1 MDPRMARSW
10 PPGWPDHGSNMAFH
24 GFSPPDVLV
33 LSRRVVIH
41 VGPEFGQAHPPRRPD
56 LAGDARLGGHVPL
69 LSRLDPSLAGLQEE
83 FVAVARRRDAYRRR
97 RPPRPR
103 DPGEEDFT
111 GEARRGLPALP
122 APGVHLQERD
132 GDHGGGA
139 FLPRPARALRRRAR
153 SAERGGEARSWG
165 SDASKSWRRRRG
177 GGRPALLPPSRS
189 ESDFR
194 QIRVGL
200 PNRARVGFSI
210 VRRPFPRS
218 GPGAGGQADPRC
230 GSGWGSP
237 FEVAKKP
244 LRGHFRGQCRDSCGG
259 SAGAVAGAAPGL
271 LRGQRRGCCGGCCG
285 GQDSG
290 WRWLS
295 RPRSRPSRPATSPG
309 KNRRFW
315 FGGAPLASGNRVL
328 PEART

>member
-10 PPGWPDHGSNMAFH
+10 TPGWPDHGPPDGPIMAPTWPFMAFLH
-24 GFSPPDVLV
+24 PTCSCCPGE
-33 LSRRVVIH
+33 LSSTSD
-41 VGPEFGQAHPPRRPD
+41 PSS
-56 LAGDARLGGHVPL
+56 ARLTHHAVPISPVTPASAVMYPCCRASTRRWPG
-69 LSRLDPSLAGLQEE
+69 SRKSSSQWRGAETLVVDEDLR
-83 FVAVARRRDAYRRR
+83 ARGIRGRRISPAKR
-97 RPPRPR
+97 
-103 DPGEEDFT
+103 
-111 GEARRGLPALP
+111 RRGLPALP

-200 PNRARVGFSI
+200 PNRARVGLSI

-259 SAGAVAGAAPGL
+259 SAGAVAGARIL
-271 LRGQRRGCCGGCCG
+271 
-285 GQDSG
+285 
-290 WRWLS
+290 
-295 RPRSRPSRPATSPG
+295 
-309 KNRRFW
+309 
-315 FGGAPLASGNRVL
+315 GGAG
-328 PEART
+328 